1 MKSNTRENAMAR
13 SVWVDSHIGLQ
24 YKYKSALI
32 GVAESEVEFEN
43 ALQSI
48 PVALKESLVSDLT
61 AEYAFLQESGIVP
74 IPIWDENYPQ
84 KLLHLS
90 HPPLVLYAKG
100 NISFNEKG
108 KKIAE
113 ETYEKH
119 QVLSKFFMSLNVP
132 EDIAYSD
139 ACKIEHDIS
148 KESFDAIKN
157 MVDKM
162 DK

>member
-1 MKSNTRENAMAR
+1 MNIRESAQDYLEAILILTKNNGSVKSIEIASFMNVTKQ
-13 SVWVDSHIGLQ
+13 SVHRAI
-24 YKYKSALI
+24 K
-32 GVAESEVEFEN
+32 N
-43 ALQSI
+43 
-48 PVALKESLVSDLT
+48 LKEEDYIFV
-61 AEYAFLQESGIVP
+61 
-74 IPIWDENYPQ
+74 DE
-84 KLLHLS
+84 
-90 HPPLVLYAKG
+90 KG

-132 EDIAYSD
+132 EDIAYGD

-148 KESFDAIKN
+148 KETFDAIKSL
-157 MVDKM
+157 VDKM

>member
-1 MKSNTRENAMAR
+1 MNIRESAQDYLEAILVLIKTNGSVKSIEVANYMKVTKQ
-13 SVWVDSHIGLQ
+13 SVHRAI
-24 YKYKSALI
+24 K
-32 GVAESEVEFEN
+32 N
-43 ALQSI
+43 
-48 PVALKESLVSDLT
+48 LKEEDYISVD
-61 AEYAFLQESGIVP
+61 
-74 IPIWDENYPQ
+74 
-84 KLLHLS
+84 
-90 HPPLVLYAKG
+90 AKG
-100 NISFNEKG
+100 NITFNEKG

-119 QVLSKFFMSLNVP
+119 QVLSKFFMSLDVP

-162 DK
+162 SK